1 MRNAPNLDTI
11 SLTSSTVH
19 RHHLHQGLGEV
30 ARQSGAELITDARA
44 THIDYATSFQVL
56 VTTESGS
63 NYTFNLLIGSDG
75 VKSVVRRL
83 LFPSVNPSPPAGNCA
98 YRGII
103 PKSKIEADPI
113 ARELV
118 QKPSEYVW
126 IIDKAYI
133 IAYSTVAR
141 DMFNV
146 VMSHHRDEL
155 VDQVQGADMNVFREA
170 YKYFDPKIKRVMDK
184 VDATQRWPLLVT

>member
-1 MRNAPNLDTI
+1 
-11 SLTSSTVH
+11 V
-19 RHHLHQGLGEV
+19 
-30 ARQSGAELITDARA
+30 
-44 THIDYATSFQVL
+44 
-56 VTTESGS
+56 
-63 NYTFNLLIGSDG
+63 
-75 VKSVVRRL
+75 
-83 LFPSVNPSPPAGNCA
+83 
-98 YRGII
+98 
-103 PKSKIEADPI
+103 PI